1 MNEQD
6 REQMEL
12 RAAGWESVERSGV
25 VIWQS
30 PEGGFFYSR
39 EMVVEMVRDGKK
51 PYVPKCLGGAVA

>member
-12 RAAGWESVERSGV
+12 RAAGWELVERGRV

-30 PEGGFFYSR
+30 PDNGLYYAEG
-39 EMVVEMVRDGKK
+39 MAVEMVREGTK
-51 PYVPKCLGGAVA
+51 PYVPKCLGGGVA